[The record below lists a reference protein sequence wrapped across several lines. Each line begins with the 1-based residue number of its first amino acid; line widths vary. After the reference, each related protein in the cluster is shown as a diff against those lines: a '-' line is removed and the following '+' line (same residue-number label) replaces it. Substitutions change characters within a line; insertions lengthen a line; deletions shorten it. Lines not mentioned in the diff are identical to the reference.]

1 MKINAFPKLTVRARS
16 SDDIGRW
23 VSTAVGPDREGS
35 GEATSGTCADAPA
48 RSACAALYA
57 SVYYGHVDG
66 LRPGLNLGL
75 ALPIMLLA
83 FIFSLISTAV
93 LTKIDEGGKVVWTKM
108 IVGSGTGVLGDLA
121 TNLAASALV

>member
-1 MKINAFPKLTVRARS
+1 
-16 SDDIGRW
+16 
-23 VSTAVGPDREGS
+23 
-35 GEATSGTCADAPA
+35 
-48 RSACAALYA
+48 
-57 SVYYGHVDG
+57 
-66 LRPGLNLGL
+66 
-75 ALPIMLLA
+75 MLLA